1 MNKGSERKKILVV
14 RFSSMGDVLL
24 TTPVL
29 RCLKNLSGP
38 KPEVHFVTKKAYA
51 GLLSAN
57 PHIDRLHLLDGSL
70 FGLIRTL
77 RRERPDVV
85 IDLHRN
91 IRSTILKWALGRPVS
106 TFRKLSLRK
115 YLLTAWKID
124 RLPRLH
130 IVDRYLAA
138 AAFLGVENDGKGLDC
153 YLPESECVFPSAMP
167 VVFRK
172 GYVAVVIGGMHFT
185 KRMSNEQIANIC
197 RELPLPVI
205 LLGGVE
211 DAANGAEITQAL
223 PGTHVFNACGLLSMS
238 ASAYLVKM
246 ARLVISHDTGLM
258 HVAAA
263 FFKPLISVW
272 GSTVPLFGMYPYMP
286 GAESLWHVFEVE
298 NLPCRPCSRIGLSRC
313 PKGHFDCIKKMD
325 LPALIEKANQLLDS
339 SR

>member
-1 MNKGSERKKILVV
+1 MNKGSERRKILVV

-29 RCLKNLSGP
+29 RCLKNLP
-38 KPEVHFVTKKAYA
+38 EPQPEVHFVTKKAYA

-57 PHIDRLHLLDGSL
+57 PHIDQLHLLDESL
-70 FGLIRTL
+70 FGLIRIL
-77 RRERPDVV
+77 RKERPDYV

-91 IRSTILKWALGRPVS
+91 IRSAILKMALGRPVS

-115 YLLTAWKID
+115 WLLTAWKID

-138 AAFLGVENDGKGLDC
+138 AAVLGVENDGKGLDC
-153 YLPESECVFPSAMP
+153 YLPEAACTFPPGMP
-167 VVFRK
+167 PDFRK

-185 KRMSNEQIANIC
+185 KRMSNEQIAGIC
-197 RELPLPVI
+197 RKLPLPVV

-211 DAANGAEITQAL
+211 DAANGTEISQAL
-223 PGTHVFNACGLLSMS
+223 PASHVFNACGSLSIP
-238 ASAYLVKM
+238 ASAYLVKK

-263 FFKPLISVW
+263 FYKPLISLW

-286 GAESLWHVFEVE
+286 GAESLSHVFEVKG
-298 NLPCRPCSRIGLSRC
+298 LPCRPCSRIGYKRC

-325 LPALIEKANQLLDS
+325 LPALNEKAHQLLDS